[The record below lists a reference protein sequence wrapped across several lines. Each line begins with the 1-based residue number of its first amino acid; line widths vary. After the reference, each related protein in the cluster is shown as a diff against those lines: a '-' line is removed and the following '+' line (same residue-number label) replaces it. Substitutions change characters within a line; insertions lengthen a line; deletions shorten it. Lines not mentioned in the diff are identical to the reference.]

1 MQVKAQNLQ
10 VIMRDLEI
18 LVILGG
24 VDMCN
29 RVCKTSGD
37 YAEDAVKTG
46 ALNQVIPGQ
55 LVPETFCGDEMPFL
69 NESNVASQLIMQS

>member
-18 LVILGG
+18 LVVLGG
-24 VDMCN
+24 VDMGDC
-29 RVCKTSGD
+29 VGKTSCD
-37 YAEDAVKTG
+37 NTEDAIKTG

-55 LVPETFCGDEMPFL
+55 LVLETLRSD
-69 NESNVASQLIMQS
+69 